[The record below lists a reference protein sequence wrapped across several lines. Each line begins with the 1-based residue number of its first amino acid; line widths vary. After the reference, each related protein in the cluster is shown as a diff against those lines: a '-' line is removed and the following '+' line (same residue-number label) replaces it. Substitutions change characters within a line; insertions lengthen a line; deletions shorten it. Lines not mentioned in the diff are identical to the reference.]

1 MTHLLIKRVEGQG
14 EVGETGGAGGAGE
27 AEEEEFITNG
37 QCPIPNSQG
46 QKLHNLI
53 SQFTMVIDYK
63 FLGILPTGNSSH

>member
-37 QCPIPNSQG
+37 QCPIPKVKSCT
-46 QKLHNLI
+46 I
-53 SQFTMVIDYK
+53 
-63 FLGILPTGNSSH
+63 